1 MSFVVADD
9 NRKPK
14 CYKRCI
20 SRENIEKLTKENP
33 FNFNYRRYVGLIK
46 YAEAKQELGKDDIEI
61 KNLYVLRN
69 VYKNEVFVD
78 RNDNHVFELNND
90 CWTEYF
96 RYDDYEVYGA
106 KMIIDRAMG
115 SLPARIFMSELHGKT
130 NLRVEGAVLIKDTF
144 YTLTQVILPDSF
156 VDLPSNLK
164 TKKIMDLYNVQII
177 GVDYE
182 KEMRLMAVNSALKIV
197 EKG

>member
-1 MSFVVADD
+1 MTFVKADD

-14 CYKRCI
+14 FYKRCI
-20 SRENIEKLTKENP
+20 SKENAEKLTKESP
-33 FNFNYRRYVGLIK
+33 LDFNYQRYVGLIK

-115 SLPARIFMSELHGKT
+115 SLPARIFMRELHGKT
-130 NLRVEGAVLIKDTF
+130 NLRVEGAIFIKDTF

-164 TKKIMDLYNVQII
+164 TRKIEDLYNVQVL
-177 GVDYE
+177 GENFE
-182 KEMRLMAVNSALKIV
+182 KEMCLMAVNSALKIV
-197 EKG
+197 KKG

>member
-1 MSFVVADD
+1 MTFVKADD

-20 SRENIEKLTKENP
+20 SKENAEKLTKESP
-33 FNFNYRRYVGLIK
+33 LDFNYKRYVGLIK

-78 RNDNHVFELNND
+78 KNTSHVFGLNND
-90 CWTEYF
+90 CWTEYL

-115 SLPARIFMSELHGKT
+115 SLPARIFMRELHGKT
-130 NLRVEGAVLIKDTF
+130 NLRVEGAIFIKDTF

-164 TKKIMDLYNVQII
+164 TRKIEDLYNVQVL
-177 GVDYE
+177 GENFE
-182 KEMRLMAVNSALKIV
+182 KEMCLMAVNSALKIV
-197 EKG
+197 KKG